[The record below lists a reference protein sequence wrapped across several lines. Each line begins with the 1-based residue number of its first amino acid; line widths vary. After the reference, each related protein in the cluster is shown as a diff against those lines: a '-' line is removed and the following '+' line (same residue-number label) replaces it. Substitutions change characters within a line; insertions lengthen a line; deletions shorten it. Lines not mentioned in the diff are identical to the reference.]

1 MFRIFF
7 IFLICFNFLYPE
19 IYKEGDIIKQ
29 KAELKK
35 LKKELDEF
43 YKLKEKEYQKQKA
56 ELQKLLKDIKEERKK
71 IQNLKKDIEKLY
83 AEIKGEITSKT
94 IKIYN
99 KAKPKIV
106 AKIFTQ
112 MIKEGKIDKVF
123 DIIIKM
129 KNKNVTSLL
138 KFLDP
143 KDASKITQMLEEYD
157 PKKVK
162 NKF

>member
-1 MFRIFF
+1 MLRFVF
-7 IFLICFNFLYPE
+7 ICLFGVNILFATV
-19 IYKEGDIIKQ
+19 YKEGDIIKQ
-29 KAELKK
+29 KNELQK

-43 YKLKEKEYQKQKA
+43 YRLKEKEYKKQKN
-56 ELQKLLKDIKEERKK
+56 ELQKLLKDIKNERKK
-71 IQNLKKDIEKLY
+71 IQDLKKDIEKLY

-112 MIKEGKIDKVF
+112 MIKDGKIDKVF
-123 DIIIKM
+123 DIIIRM

-138 KFLDP
+138 KFLSP
-143 KDASKITQMLEEYD
+143 KDAGILTQMLENYD
-157 PKKVK
+157 PKQVFSK
-162 NKF
+162 